1 MLYEF
6 PQDIQERVEAQLSAG
21 RYGSEDD
28 VLRDAMA
35 ALEERSADLA
45 AIEAGMRDEQAGRVR
60 PLAEV
65 DDAMRAKYGIPRQ
78 P

>member
-1 MLYEF
+1 MPYEF
-6 PQDIQERVEAQLSAG
+6 PQDIQERVEAHLAAG

-45 AIEAGMRDEQAGRVR
+45 AIEAGIRDEQAGRVK
-60 PLAEV
+60 PLGEV
-65 DDAMRAKYGIPRQ
+65 DDGCNDVFL
-78 P
+78 

>member
-1 MLYEF
+1 MPYDF
-6 PQDIQERVEAQLSAG
+6 PQDIQERIEAHLAAG
-21 RYGSEDD
+21 HYGSEDE
-28 VLRDAMA
+28 VLRHAMA

-45 AIEAGMRDEQAGRVR
+45 AIEAGMRDEQAGRMT

-65 DDAMRAKYGIPRQ
+65 DDAMRAKYGIPHH